1 MNRYATSQTK
11 EGKPLPEKK
20 LSSITENP
28 RVRPL
33 SSKRKHV
40 QIKLQDKDEYLEI
53 SPKAFSLLQKM
64 LELMDNGKSITIV
77 PTEDSLTMQQVALIL
92 NVSRPH
98 VVKLLEGGEIPFKMV
113 GAHRRISLND
123 LREYEKKI
131 AKKREKQLK
140 FLTKQA
146 QKLDLGY

>member
-53 SPKAFSLLQKM
+53 SPKAFSLLQKI

-77 PTEDSLTMQQVALIL
+77 PTEDSLTTQQVALIL

-123 LREYEKKI
+123 LREYEKKSQ
-131 AKKREKQLK
+131 KKEKNNLS
-140 FLTKQA
+140 F
-146 QKLDLGY
+146 

>member
-77 PTEDSLTMQQVALIL
+77 PTEDSLTTQQVALIL

-123 LREYEKKI
+123 LREYEKKSQ
-131 AKKREKQLK
+131 KKEKNNLS
-140 FLTKQA
+140 F
-146 QKLDLGY
+146 

>member
-53 SPKAFSLLQKM
+53 SPKAFSLLQKI

-77 PTEDSLTMQQVALIL
+77 PTEDSLTTQQVALIL

-131 AKKREKQLK
+131 AKKEKNNLS
-140 FLTKQA
+140 F
-146 QKLDLGY
+146 